1 MGIPSY
7 FSFIVKNH
15 PNIIKRFTKDTIKI
29 NNFYLDSNSIIYD
42 AVRNINFEEDLSQST
57 NTKIIGRV
65 IQKIEEY
72 ISTIKPDNLV
82 MISFDGTPPIAK
94 LEQQRNRR
102 YKSWYQNEMSRDIFK
117 KTKLDPFNTAE
128 ITCGT
133 PFMAELDKKIRNY
146 FSNPK
151 KYGVEKIVVSGSDES
166 GEGESKIFNYLRSS
180 YTIKKDSTNIVYG
193 LDADLIMLAINNLP
207 VNNNI
212 YLFRETPEFIKSID
226 SSLEP
231 NENYLMDIPALAEN
245 ITIDMNNGLELTEEQ
260 RHKRLYD
267 YIFICFFLGNDFM
280 PHFPSINIRT
290 GGVHKMLN
298 AYKAT
303 IAANENLTDGKNIIW
318 KNVRK
323 LVQHLSDLEEEHLKT
338 EMKKRDRGEKQFIP
352 NDTPEELYKKFDL
365 IPTYERETEKY
376 INPFK
381 NGWKK
386 RYYSILF
393 DIDSSD
399 EERIKQICS
408 NYLEGLEWTM
418 KYYTTGCPD
427 WRWCYKYNYP
437 PLLQDLIKFI
447 PYFDT
452 TFIKPNENKPVS
464 QLTQLCYVLPRH
476 SLKLL
481 PLKLHELLLK
491 NYVHLYKTDC
501 KFVWAYCK
509 YFWESHV
516 KLPEIEIDEL
526 EKFVE
531 TIAVKL

>member
-15 PNIIKRFTKDTIKI
+15 PNIIRRLSKDTIKI

-42 AVRNINFEEDLSQST
+42 AVRTINFEEDLCQTT
-57 NTKIIGRV
+57 NAKIISKV

-72 ISTIKPDNLV
+72 ISVIKPDNLI

-94 LEQQRNRR
+94 LEQQRGRR
-102 YKSWYQNEMSRDIFK
+102 YKSWYQNEMSRNIFK

-133 PFMAELDKKIRNY
+133 PFMSELDKKMRNF
-146 FSNPK
+146 FSNPV
-151 KYGVEKIVVSGSDES
+151 KYGVNKIVVSGSDEP
-166 GEGESKIFNYLRSS
+166 GEGESKIFNYLRTSEHV
-180 YTIKKDSTNIVYG
+180 KNDSTNIIYG

-207 VNNNI
+207 INNNI
-212 YLFRETPEFIKSID
+212 FLFRETPEFIKSID

-231 NENYLMDIPALAEN
+231 NEHYLMDIPELAEN
-245 ITIDMNNGLELTEEQ
+245 ITIDMNNGVELTDEQ
-260 RHKRLYD
+260 RHGRLYD

-303 IAANENLTDGKNIIW
+303 IGPNENLTDGKTIIW

-323 LVQHLSDLEEEHLKT
+323 LVQHLSDLEEEHIKN
-338 EMKKRDRGEKQFIP
+338 EMKKRDRGEKMFLP
-352 NDTPEELYKKFDL
+352 SETPEQIYAKFDL
-365 IPTYERETEKY
+365 IPTYEREVEKY

-381 NGWKK
+381 SGWRK
-386 RYYSILF
+386 RYYNCLF
-393 DIDSSD
+393 NTEYCDN
-399 EERIKQICS
+399 EERIAQFCT

-427 WRWCYKYNYP
+427 WRWCYKYEYP
-437 PLLQDLIKFI
+437 PLLGDLIKYV

-452 TFIKPNENKPVS
+452 SFIKENDAKPVS
-464 QLTQLCYVLPRH
+464 QLVQLCYVLPRH

-481 PLKLHELLLK
+481 PPNLHDKLLK
-491 NYVHLYKTDC
+491 NYDHLYKTDC

-516 KLPEIEIDEL
+516 IMPDIDIDEL
-526 EKFVE
+526 EKFVA
-531 TIAVKL
+531 TIKG